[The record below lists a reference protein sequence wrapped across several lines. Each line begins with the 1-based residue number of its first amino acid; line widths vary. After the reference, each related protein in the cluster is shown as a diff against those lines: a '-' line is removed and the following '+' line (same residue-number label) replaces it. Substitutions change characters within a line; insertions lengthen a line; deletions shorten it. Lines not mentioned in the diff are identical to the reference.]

1 MTCKLVRI
9 ISVVVIFLSCFL
21 LSWTV
26 SEICNKS
33 NTTVASSETGF
44 AYPSEMLIVFVFCI
58 FSNYLFSRSL
68 LCVVGSAT
76 ISAKKRDGRF
86 VFTSGWFLSGSL
98 INCCLTSSGRY
109 FMHIRERGKWLIF
122 YKHFFYLFTYTIVKN
137 DYIWVDVHVV

>member
-9 ISVVVIFLSCFL
+9 ISVVVTFRSSFL

-44 AYPSEMLIVFVFCI
+44 AYPSEMLVVFVFCI

-68 LCVVGSAT
+68 LCVVRSAT
-76 ISAKKRDGRF
+76 ISADQRCSLRLCF
-86 VFTSGWFLSGSL
+86 RLIRRWF
-98 INCCLTSSGRY
+98 IDYCCLTSSGRY
-109 FMHIRERGKWLIF
+109 FMHIPERGKWLIF

-137 DYIWVDVHVV
+137 DYHMRWC